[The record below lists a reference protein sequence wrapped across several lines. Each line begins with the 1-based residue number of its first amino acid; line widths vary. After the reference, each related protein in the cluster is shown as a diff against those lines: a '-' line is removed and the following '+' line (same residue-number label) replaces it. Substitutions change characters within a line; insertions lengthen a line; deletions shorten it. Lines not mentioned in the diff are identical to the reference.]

1 MDEYS
6 ETVCRSRQAL
16 GGFKHWFF
24 AMPLRFFSIR
34 TGRSSGAGEH
44 GADLAGRDAAELF
57 RRQVA
62 GLLMA
67 AAIGLASC
75 SQKVE
80 YTDQQ
85 RACIAQRYNGYD
97 ARKLN
102 QCLDVC
108 KTCMNGNAVTCNTSC
123 KLRGAL

>member
-1 MDEYS
+1 
-6 ETVCRSRQAL
+6 L

-34 TGRSSGAGEH
+34 IGRSSGAAEH
-44 GADLAGRDAAELF
+44 GAKLASRDVAEPFSKQLT
-57 RRQVA
+57 

-75 SQKVE
+75 SQEIE

-85 RACIAQRYNGYD
+85 RACIAQRYNSYD

-123 KLRGAL
+123 KLRGAS

>member
-6 ETVCRSRQAL
+6 ETACRLRQAL

-34 TGRSSGAGEH
+34 ISRSSGAREH
-44 GADLAGRDAAELF
+44 GADLAGCDAAEPF
-57 RRQVA
+57 RGQMA

-67 AAIGLASC
+67 ASIGLASC
-75 SQKVE
+75 SQEVE

-85 RACIAQRYNGYD
+85 RACIAHRYNSYD
-97 ARKLN
+97 ARKLD

-123 KLRGAL
+123 KLRGAS

>member
-1 MDEYS
+1 
-6 ETVCRSRQAL
+6 
-16 GGFKHWFF
+16 
-24 AMPLRFFSIR
+24 MPLRFFSIR
-34 TGRSSGAGEH
+34 IGRSSGAGEH
-44 GADLAGRDAAELF
+44 GANLAGRDATEPLGKQLVSLF
-57 RRQVA
+57 I
-62 GLLMA
+62 A

-75 SQKVE
+75 SQEVE

-85 RACIAQRYNGYD
+85 RACIAQRYNSYD

-123 KLRGAL
+123 KLRGAS